1 MQFDIVIVGGG
12 SAGCVLAGRLSADPR
27 LSVALIEAGPD
38 TPPGSVP
45 EVIADSYP
53 GLAYFDP
60 RFHWPDLRVF
70 TRSPRGNEGVVKDS
84 KLEQA
89 RVMGGGSSIN
99 GQFAVRGYAE
109 DYDEWQSMGLP
120 GWGYDG
126 MLPYLKRLERDQD
139 FPGGCHGSDGPL
151 PIRRLFPDQWAGYS
165 RAMSHAMQEAGFP
178 YLPDLNGNEL
188 DGIFPLPLVNERD
201 RRVSTAMA
209 YLDPVA
215 RARPNL
221 TILAN
226 TEVKALRWEGRKVV
240 GVTLRRPSGA
250 EVVTARE
257 VVVSA
262 GALHSPALLMRNG
275 VGPAGHLRD
284 KGIEVVADS
293 PGVGENLMDH
303 PHISVGTFLAPAARL
318 AASQRRHIFFGLRYS
333 SGIEGGTPGDMLM
346 MPANR
351 TGWHPLGMRIGSL
364 GVCVNKSFSRG
375 VVRLAGKDPRT
386 EPVVDINML
395 SDGRDLARLVDAFKR
410 VYRLME
416 SPAVKAMTN
425 GWFLAGYTDEVRA
438 LQVRS
443 LSNWFKVI
451 GAASLIDLSPVT
463 RQWLYRHRFGSDEK
477 LHRTAAD
484 EQAIEAWV
492 RSSVWSGWHVSGTC
506 RMGADGDRMA
516 VLDSRLRVRG
526 VEGLRVV
533 DASVMPTIVRANTN
547 ISTIAIAEKA
557 SDIIIEDSR
566 GNGKGN

>member
-1 MQFDIVIVGGG
+1 MQFDVVIVGGG
-12 SAGCVLAGRLSADPR
+12 SAGCVLAGRLSANPH
-27 LSVALIEAGPD
+27 LKVALIEAGPD
-38 TPPGSVP
+38 TPPGNIP

-60 RFHWPDLRVF
+60 RFHWPDLRVY
-70 TRSPRGNEGVVKDS
+70 TRSPRGNDGAVKGS

-109 DYDEWQSMGLP
+109 DYDEWGAMSLP
-120 GWGYDG
+120 GWDYEA

-151 PIRRLFPDQWAGYS
+151 PIRRVFPEQWAGYS
-165 RAMSHAMQEAGFP
+165 RAMSDAMQTEGFA
-178 YLPDLNGNEL
+178 YHPDLNGNEL
-188 DGIFPLPLVNERD
+188 DGVFPLPLVNEKD

-209 YLDPVA
+209 YLDAAA

-226 TEVKALRWEGRKVV
+226 TEVEALRFEGRKVT
-240 GVTLRRPSGA
+240 GVTVRRPGGLEA
-250 EVVTARE
+250 IDARE
-257 VVVSA
+257 VVISA

-275 VGPAGHLRD
+275 IGPAGHLRD
-284 KGIEVVADS
+284 KGIDVIADS
-293 PGVGENLMDH
+293 AGVGENLMDH
-303 PHISVGTFLAPAARL
+303 PHISVGTFLVPAARL
-318 AASQRRHIFFGLRYS
+318 PTSQRRHIFFSLRYS
-333 SGIEGGTPGDMLM
+333 SGVEGGTPGDMLM

-375 VVRLAGKDPRT
+375 VVRLVSKDPRS
-386 EPVVDINML
+386 EPFVDINML
-395 SDGRDLARLVDAFKR
+395 SDGRDLARLVDAFR
-410 VYRLME
+410 RIYRLME
-416 SPAVKAMTN
+416 SPAVKAVTR

-443 LSNWFKVI
+443 LANWFKVI
-451 GAASLIDLSPVT
+451 GAATLIDLSPTT
-463 RQWLYRHRFGSDEK
+463 REWLYRHRFGSSDN
-477 LHRTAAD
+477 LHRMVSD
-484 EQAIEAWV
+484 DQAIEAWV
-492 RSSVWSGWHVSGTC
+492 KSSVWSGWHVSGTC
-506 RMGADGDRMA
+506 RMGADGDPMA
-516 VLDSRLRVRG
+516 VLDARLRVRG
-526 VEGLRVV
+526 VGGIRVV

-566 GNGKGN
+566 GNGKGH

>member
-1 MQFDIVIVGGG
+1 MQFDVVIVGGG

-27 LSVALIEAGPD
+27 LKVVLIEAGPD
-38 TPPGSVP
+38 TPPGNVP
-45 EVIADSYP
+45 DVIADSYP

-60 RFHWPDLRVF
+60 RFHWPDLRVH
-70 TRSPRGNEGVVKDS
+70 TRSPRDNAGGVKDS

-109 DYDEWQSMGLP
+109 DYDEWAAMGLP
-120 GWGYDG
+120 GWNYEG

-151 PIRRLFPDQWAGYS
+151 PIRRVFPEQWAGYS
-165 RAMSHAMQEAGFP
+165 RAMSEAMQAAGFA
-178 YLPDLNGNEL
+178 YHADLNGNEL
-188 DGIFPLPLVNERD
+188 DGIFPLPLVNEKD
-201 RRVSTAMA
+201 HRVSTAMA
-209 YLDPVA
+209 YLDAAV
-215 RARPNL
+215 RSRPNL
-221 TILAN
+221 TILADS
-226 TEVKALRWEGRKVV
+226 EVEALSWEGRRVV
-240 GVTLRRPSGA
+240 GVTLRRNGQSEA
-250 EVVTARE
+250 IAARE
-257 VVVSA
+257 VVISA
-262 GALHSPALLMRNG
+262 GALHSPAVLMRNG
-275 VGPAGHLRD
+275 VGPGGHLRD
-284 KGIEVVADS
+284 KGIPVISDL

-318 AASQRRHIFFGLRYS
+318 PANQRRHIFFGMRYS
-333 SGIEGGTPGDMLM
+333 SGVEGGTPGDMLM

-375 VVRLAGKDPRT
+375 VVRLAGKESGR
-386 EPVVDINML
+386 EPFVDINML
-395 SDGRDLARLVDAFKR
+395 SDGRDLARLVDAFR
-410 VYRLME
+410 RIYRLME
-416 SPAVKAMTN
+416 SPAVKAVTH

-443 LSNWFKVI
+443 LANWFKVI
-451 GAASLIDLSPVT
+451 GAATLIDLSPAT
-463 RQWLYRHRFGSDEK
+463 RDWLYRQRFGSSDK
-477 LHRTAAD
+477 LHRMMKD
-484 EQAIEAWV
+484 EHTLTDWV
-492 RSSVWSGWHVSGTC
+492 KSSVWSGWHVSGTC
-506 RMGADGDRMA
+506 RMGGSADPMA
-516 VLDSRLRVRG
+516 VLDARLRVRG
-526 VEGLRVV
+526 VDGLRVV

>member
-1 MQFDIVIVGGG
+1 MQFDVVIVGGG

-27 LSVALIEAGPD
+27 LKVALVEAGPD
-38 TPPGSVP
+38 TPPGNVP
-45 EVIADSYP
+45 DVIADSYP

-60 RFHWPDLRVF
+60 RFHWPDLRVY
-70 TRSPRGNEGVVKDS
+70 TRSPRGNAGGVKDS

-109 DYDEWQSMGLP
+109 DYDEWAAMGLP
-120 GWGYDG
+120 GWNYEG

-151 PIRRLFPDQWAGYS
+151 PIRRLFPEQWAGYS
-165 RAMSHAMQEAGFP
+165 RAMSEAMQAAGFA
-178 YLPDLNGNEL
+178 YHADLNGNEL
-188 DGIFPLPLVNERD
+188 DGIFPLPLVNEND

-209 YLDPVA
+209 YLDAAA

-226 TEVKALRWEGRKVV
+226 SEVEALRLEGRRVV
-240 GVTLRRPSGA
+240 GITLRRQGQSEA
-250 EVVTARE
+250 IDARE
-257 VVVSA
+257 VVISA

-275 VGPAGHLRD
+275 IGPGGHLRD
-284 KGIEVVADS
+284 KGIQVVADV

-318 AASQRRHIFFGLRYS
+318 PASQRRHIFFGLRYS
-333 SGIEGGTPGDMLM
+333 SGVEGGTPGDMLM

-375 VVRLAGKDPRT
+375 VVRLAGK
-386 EPVVDINML
+386 EPGREPFVDINML
-395 SDGRDLARLVDAFKR
+395 SDGRDLARLVDAFR
-410 VYRLME
+410 RIYRLME
-416 SPAVKAMTN
+416 SPAVKDVTH

-443 LSNWFKVI
+443 LANWFKVI
-451 GAASLIDLSPVT
+451 GAATLVDFSRAT
-463 RQWLYRHRFGSDEK
+463 REWLYRQRFGSSEK
-477 LHRTAAD
+477 LRRMMKD
-484 EQAIEAWV
+484 EQALTDWV
-492 RSSVWSGWHVSGTC
+492 KSSVWSGWHVSGTC
-506 RMGADGDRMA
+506 RMGGSEDPMA
-516 VLDSRLRVRG
+516 VLDARLRVRG
-526 VEGLRVV
+526 VDGLRVV

-566 GNGKGN
+566 GN

>member
-1 MQFDIVIVGGG
+1 MQFDVVIVGGG

-27 LSVALIEAGPD
+27 LKVALIEAGPD
-38 TPPGSVP
+38 TPPGNVP
-45 EVIADSYP
+45 DIIADSYP

-60 RFHWPDLRVF
+60 RFHWPDLRVY
-70 TRSPRGNEGVVKDS
+70 TRSPRGNAGRVRDS

-109 DYDEWQSMGLP
+109 DYDEWAAMGLP
-120 GWGYDG
+120 GWGYGG
-126 MLPYLKRLERDQD
+126 MMPYLKRLERDQD
-139 FPGGCHGSDGPL
+139 FPGGCHGDSGPL
-151 PIRRLFPDQWAGYS
+151 PIRRLFPEQWAGYS
-165 RAMSHAMQEAGFP
+165 LAMSEAMQAAGFA
-178 YLPDLNGNEL
+178 YHPDLNGNEL
-188 DGIFPLPLVNERD
+188 DGIFPLPLVNEKD

-209 YLDPVA
+209 YLDAAA

-226 TEVKALRWEGRKVV
+226 TEVEALRWDGRRVV
-240 GVTLRRPSGA
+240 GITLRRLGQSEA
-250 EVVTARE
+250 IDARE
-257 VVVSA
+257 VVISA

-275 VGPAGHLRD
+275 VGPGGHLRD
-284 KGIEVVADS
+284 KGIQVVADVR
-293 PGVGENLMDH
+293 GVGENLMDH

-318 AASQRRHIFFGLRYS
+318 PASQRRHIFFGLRYS
-333 SGIEGGTPGDMLM
+333 SGVEGGTPGDMLM

-375 VVRLAGKDPRT
+375 VVRLAGK
-386 EPVVDINML
+386 EPGREPFVDINML
-395 SDGRDLARLVDAFKR
+395 SDGRDLARLVDAFR
-410 VYRLME
+410 RIYRLME
-416 SPAVKAMTN
+416 SPAVKAVTH

-443 LSNWFKVI
+443 LANWFKVI
-451 GAASLIDLSPVT
+451 GAATLVDLSPAT
-463 RQWLYRHRFGSDEK
+463 RDWLYRQRFGSPEK
-477 LHRTAAD
+477 LHRMMKD
-484 EQAIEAWV
+484 EQALTDWV
-492 RSSVWSGWHVSGTC
+492 KSSVWSGWHVSGTC
-506 RMGADGDRMA
+506 RMGGSEDPMA
-516 VLDSRLRVRG
+516 VLDARLRVRG

>member
-1 MQFDIVIVGGG
+1 MQFDVVIVGGG
-12 SAGCVLAGRLSADPR
+12 SAGCVLAGRLSADRR
-27 LSVALIEAGPD
+27 LKVALIEAGPD
-38 TPPGSVP
+38 TPPGNIP
-45 EVIADSYP
+45 DVIADSYP

-60 RFHWPDLRVF
+60 RFHWPDLRVY
-70 TRSPRGNEGVVKDS
+70 TRSPRANAGGVKDS

-99 GQFAVRGYAE
+99 GQFAVRGYAD
-109 DYDEWQSMGLP
+109 DYDEWASMGLP
-120 GWGYDG
+120 GWGYEG

-151 PIRRLFPDQWAGYS
+151 PIRRLFPEQWAGYS
-165 RAMSHAMQEAGFP
+165 RAMSEAMQDAGFA
-178 YLPDLNGNEL
+178 YHADLNGNEL
-188 DGIFPLPLVNERD
+188 DGIFPLPLVNEND
-201 RRVSTAMA
+201 SRVSTAMA
-209 YLDPVA
+209 YLDAAA

-226 TEVKALRWEGRKVV
+226 SEVEALRWDGRRVV
-240 GVTLRRPSGA
+240 GVTLRRQGQSEA
-250 EVVTARE
+250 IDARE
-257 VVVSA
+257 VVISA

-275 VGPAGHLRD
+275 VGPAAHLRD
-284 KGIEVVADS
+284 KGIAVVADV

-303 PHISVGTFLAPAARL
+303 PHVSVGTFLAPAARL
-318 AASQRRHIFFGLRYS
+318 PSSQRRHIFFGLRYS
-333 SGIEGGTPGDMLM
+333 SGVEGGTPGDMLM

-375 VVRLAGKDPRT
+375 VVRLAGK
-386 EPVVDINML
+386 EPGREPFVDINML
-395 SDGRDLARLVDAFKR
+395 SDGRDLARLVDAFR
-410 VYRLME
+410 RIYRLME
-416 SPAVKAMTN
+416 SPLVKAVTR

-443 LSNWFKVI
+443 LTNWFKVI
-451 GAASLIDLSPVT
+451 GAATLVDLSPAT
-463 RQWLYRHRFGSDEK
+463 REWLYRQRFGSSEK
-477 LHRTAAD
+477 LHRMVQD
-484 EQAIEAWV
+484 EQALTDWV
-492 RSSVWSGWHVSGTC
+492 KSSVWSGWHVSGTC
-506 RMGADGDRMA
+506 RMGGSGDPMA
-516 VLDSRLRVRG
+516 VLDARLRVRG
-526 VEGLRVV
+526 VDGLRVV